1 MVDQEEA
8 GLWRSWTAR
17 RDASAKNA
25 LVHRHQAWARL
36 VARDVYAKTYRRQ
49 ADWADYVQNAMLGLL
64 EAMDRFDPEQGVEF
78 RTYARHRVR
87 GAVFNGLRDASLIP
101 TSRASDL
108 LMERSTSLRE
118 DESDADDALQRFSD
132 WVVGMGVGFL
142 LESLMDDDT
151 ATNAPYASAI
161 KAESSQ
167 RVRAALSALPVKERR
182 VIEYHYLKH
191 VAFVDIAEDMGLTKG
206 RISQLHHQAIRRMR
220 DFLGKPFDT
229 GKASLCEVKGNQ

>member
-8 GLWRSWTAR
+8 GLWRSWIAR

-36 VARDVYAKTYRRQ
+36 VARDVYAKTYWRQ

-87 GAVFNGLRDASLIP
+87 GAVFNGLRDASMIP
-101 TSRASDL
+101 TSRASEL

-118 DESDADDALQRFSD
+118 EESDADDILQRFSD
-132 WVVGMGVGFL
+132 WVVGIGVGFL
-142 LESLMDDDT
+142 VESSADDDT
-151 ATNAPYASAI
+151 VTNTPYASAI
-161 KAESSQ
+161 KAESSR
-167 RVRAALSALPVKERR
+167 RVRAALGTLPLKERQI
-182 VIEYHYLKH
+182 IESHYLKH
-191 VAFVDIAEDMGLTKG
+191 IAFIDIAEDMRLTKG

-220 DFLGKPFDT
+220 DFL
-229 GKASLCEVKGNQ
+229 SLPSEAREACL